1 MNTTRIGVLSGAA
14 LAVACTA
21 ALFSTGALT
30 APQGIPH
37 GPAHGAAAFGVAA
50 IMHLDADGNVV
61 GEQHVRNQLLDA
73 GETFLLEQAFTGLGT
88 DEADATQIGAICLSA
103 DDAPSSETMTATDFN
118 AAHDADD
125 DSSSVALNCKTD
137 DAVTA
142 AAGVATIGPL
152 TFSSGTDP
160 TNNWYAGDEV
170 KVIGICKADSSDAD
184 VRNCVEPLF
193 AHVDISDTT
202 LGDGESLTVTYTFNM
217 SSPSS

>member
-1 MNTTRIGVLSGAA
+1 MNKTRIGVLSGAA

-37 GPAHGAAAFGVAA
+37 GPAHGVAAFGVAA
-50 IMHLDADGNVV
+50 IVHLDADGNVV

-103 DDAPSSETMTATDFN
+103 DDAPSSETMTAASFNTEHDTDDN
-118 AAHDADD
+118 P
-125 DSSSVALNCKTD
+125 SSAALNCKTD

-152 TFSSGTDP
+152 TFSSGTTGAD
-160 TNNWYAGDEV
+160 NWYAGDEV